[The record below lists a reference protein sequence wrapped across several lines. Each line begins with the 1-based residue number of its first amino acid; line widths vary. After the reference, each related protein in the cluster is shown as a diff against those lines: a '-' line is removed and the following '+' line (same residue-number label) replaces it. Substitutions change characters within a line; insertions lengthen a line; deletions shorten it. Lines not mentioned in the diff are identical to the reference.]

1 MNSNQKLNKS
11 KVGGNFGTVLFGACP
26 RQFPEKRIEVLRVLK
41 SQAVTDLVD
50 PPVAIPQQAHGF
62 RKHTFPDEL
71 GSGFAGLQFY
81 TVVEM
86 IDVYVQQVCKTGRG
100 FGLQGSHR

>member
-41 SQAVTDLVD
+41 PQAVTDLVD
-50 PPVAIPQQAHGF
+50 PPVAIPQQAHGLG
-62 RKHTFPDEL
+62 KHTFRMSWE
-71 GSGFAGLQFY
+71 
-81 TVVEM
+81 VVLP
-86 IDVYVQQVCKTGRG
+86 VCSFTLWFR
-100 FGLQGSHR
+100 